1 MRANKGLAGLIAGDT
16 AVSKVDVTTNSL
28 WYRGYDINEL
38 CEKASF
44 LEVAYLLL
52 HKNLPTSTELNL
64 FEGFEREN
72 RDIPD
77 AVYTLF
83 KKMPKY
89 SHPMDLLNQGVSIL
103 GACDEKNSL
112 GTNSHEDNLRKS
124 MLLLSQMPTIVA
136 NSYRISNGLEIVK
149 PNKNLSYSENF
160 ISMILGKEVKDSLSV
175 QTFDKSMILYAEHG
189 YNASTFSARVTAS
202 TLSDLYSAVST
213 AIGTLKGPLHGGAN
227 EQVMY
232 MLKEIKTVDR
242 ARNYTLE
249 KIKNKEK
256 IMGFGHRLYRT
267 GDSRTAVIKKLGKK
281 LAAKLNNHI
290 WHDISDEMEKTMVEE
305 KGIYPNL
312 DFPAASAYYLLGIPI
327 ELYTPIFAASRITG
341 WSAHIIEQH
350 NDNRLIRP
358 GCEYIGAA
366 SRAVKPIS
374 KRGN

>member
-16 AVSKVDVTTNSL
+16 AISKVDVSTSSL

-38 CEKASF
+38 CEKTSF

-52 HKNLPTSTELNL
+52 NKDLPNAPELKR
-64 FEGFEREN
+64 FEEFERAN
-72 RDIPD
+72 RDIPESLYD
-77 AVYTLF
+77 LF
-83 KKMPKY
+83 KNMPKY
-89 SHPMDLLNQGVSIL
+89 AHPMDLLNQSVSIL
-103 GACDEKNSL
+103 GSFDEENIL
-112 GTNSHEDNLRKS
+112 GTNSQEDNLRKS
-124 MLLLSQMPTIVA
+124 MLLLAKMPTVVA
-136 NSYRISNGLEIVK
+136 NSYRLSQGLDLVK
-149 PNKNLSYSENF
+149 PDENLSYSENF
-160 ISMILGKEVKDSLSV
+160 LSMILGKEMKDSLSV
-175 QTFDKSMILYAEHG
+175 KTFDKSMILYAEHG
-189 YNASTFSARVTAS
+189 YNASTFSARVTAA

-232 MLKEIKTVDR
+232 MLKEIKSVDR
-242 ARNYTLE
+242 AKKYTLE

-267 GDSRTAVIKKLGKK
+267 GDSRTAVIKKLGKE
-281 LAAKLNNHI
+281 LATKLNIHI
-290 WHDISDEMEKTMVEE
+290 WHDISDIMERTMIEE

-341 WSAHIIEQH
+341 WAAHIIEQH

-358 GCEYIGAA
+358 SCDYIGPN
-366 SRAVKPIS
+366 SRTVEPIS
-374 KRGN
+374 KR